1 MHGMQAMN
9 NAADLEDRALLRT
22 SYIFSGVAVVFAIL
36 VTIAAIIYYT
46 TEWNKLKN
54 EEDNN

>member
-1 MHGMQAMN
+1 MN
-9 NAADLEDRALLRT
+9 NAADLEDRALQVRK